1 MVQRKVGNNKFGIQ
15 PYNNIIKTE
24 KIQVYTKP
32 SLQNHHDANMS
43 KGADMNGIKMK
54 KSRSIEVGFR
64 SSKSNHDV
72 FRRPGK
78 QPSLGSST
86 SKTQSSS
93 KSSDTSP
100 NYMKSTR
107 SYEARKEEKL
117 QKVAK
122 TLSRTSSYK
131 IVRTLSKVPCFKHCA
146 RTTTCSSTLKDS
158 KFPRYLKLKPGATEA
173 EGRSVPR
180 VCSYNHCSLNGDH
193 HKPAPPLKRFMSTRR
208 RLLKTQ
214 KVDTPKVL
222 SPRKAKLSECKGKG
236 VREQKEDFFVEIYVS
251 DRGVDT
257 PVSQSLSDGPCS
269 EIDQSEEPNFSNLNF
284 CPKDED
290 YPPITVQ
297 SYQEIESSPSVSL
310 DEFSCGNSDIEWEQE
325 QTCANDNCEIYAQ
338 SDCSYDDNKSDFETG
353 SCHGGYLETCH
364 EYPPYFHDEI
374 VEYLCF
380 SDADSLPDS
389 KSAKTGERN
398 IEEPLMVEE
407 KDEMNSGANN
417 EVAVEDSTLADE
429 ATELIKEVAESTN
442 TKGEIITDLIK
453 EITEAQNEGLALYQE
468 PVETEGDQ
476 CEKSVEDYT
485 IEDFREE
492 NAADS
497 VMEEREPI
505 EEITDM
511 PQITEKL
518 ETTDAKEGISTA
530 NNDDQD
536 GTDHSGNVAALA
548 GKKANEAT
556 AENCFSTRSEKNEDE
571 NDSSE
576 LESNENDVERDKA
589 SGTENSNRIEATSK
603 CISNN
608 RESDGNQELDSCNK
622 LKRGMRSM
630 KGDEDDEERQFNPRG
645 PNFLDVEPDPEA
657 EKVDLRHQEMDDRRN
672 AEEWMLDHALQKT
685 VNQLTPARKRKVALL
700 VEAYET
706 VLPVAKD
713 ESTRKNSSESDHER
727 PIQAC
732 S

>member
-1 MVQRKVGNNKFGIQ
+1 MVQRKVGN
-15 PYNNIIKTE
+15 NNIIKTE

-32 SLQNHHDANMS
+32 SLQNHHNGNMS

-64 SSKSNHDV
+64 SSSKGSHDV
-72 FRRPGK
+72 LRRPGK
-78 QPSLGSST
+78 PPSLGSST
-86 SKTQSSS
+86 PKTQSSS

-107 SYEARKEEKL
+107 SYEARKEERL

-122 TLSRTSSYK
+122 TLSRTSSSYK
-131 IVRTLSKVPCFKHCA
+131 IVRTLSKVPSFKHCA

-193 HKPAPPLKRFMSTRR
+193 HNPAPPLKRFMSTRR

-222 SPRKAKLSECKGKG
+222 SPHKAKLSECKGKG
-236 VREQKEDFFVEIYVS
+236 KQEQKEDFFVEIYVS

-269 EIDQSEEPNFSNLNF
+269 EIDQSEEPNYSNLNF

-290 YPPITVQ
+290 YPLITVQ
-297 SYQEIESSPSVSL
+297 SYQEVESSPSVSL
-310 DEFSCGNSDIEWEQE
+310 DEFSCGNSDIEWEQQE
-325 QTCANDNCEIYAQ
+325 QTCVNDNCEIHAQ
-338 SDCSYDDNKSDFETG
+338 SDCSYDENKSDFETG
-353 SCHGGYLETCH
+353 SSHGGYLETCH
-364 EYPPYFHDEI
+364 EYPPYVDDEI

-380 SDADSLPDS
+380 SDADSLPDC
-389 KSAKTGERN
+389 KSAQTGERN

-407 KDEMNSGANN
+407 KDEMNSGAKN
-417 EVAVEDSTLADE
+417 EVAEEDSTLADE
-429 ATELIKEVAESTN
+429 ATELNTEVDEPTN

-453 EITEAQNEGLALYQE
+453 EITEAQDKGLDSYQE
-468 PVETEGDQ
+468 PVKTEGDQ
-476 CEKSVEDYT
+476 CEKSDEDYN
-485 IEDFREE
+485 IGEAREE
-492 NAADS
+492 NAADPG
-497 VMEEREPI
+497 MEEREPI
-505 EEITDM
+505 EEITEM
-511 PQITEKL
+511 PQTTEKL
-518 ETTDAKEGISTA
+518 ETSDAKEGICTA

-536 GTDHSGNVAALA
+536 GTDHSGDFATRA
-548 GKKANEAT
+548 GQKANEA
-556 AENCFSTRSEKNEDE
+556 AVEICFSTRSEKCEDE

-576 LESNENDVERDKA
+576 LESNENYVEGDKA
-589 SGTENSNRIEATSK
+589 SGMENSNSTEATSR
-603 CISNN
+603 CTSNN
-608 RESDGNQELDSCNK
+608 GESDGNQELNSCNK
-622 LKRGMRSM
+622 LKRGMRCM
-630 KGDEDDEERQFNPRG
+630 KADEDDEESQFNPRG

-657 EKVDLRHQEMDDRRN
+657 EKVDLRHQEIDGRRN

-685 VNQLTPARKRKVALL
+685 VNQLTPSQKRKVALL

-713 ESTRKNSSESDHER
+713 ESMRKNSSESDHEKLDI
-727 PIQAC
+727 PPA
-732 S
+732 SL